1 MPHVARLIVADSDH
15 RVLMPAAVLAG
26 AVVMVG
32 CDIVSK
38 AFGIPVNAVTSLLG
52 IPIVVWIVLKTVNG
66 SSLMSLRGLGIGFGK
81 RKLLCDV
88 DTSFGASSLYGFT
101 RTQRQRQIHFAEGQW
116 PGLAAMMVLSVS
128 PAMISPCCPPP
139 GCETY
144 GLRKHRAHTNRR
156 HELFLTSWRWGGSAY
171 QLIGRLCDADI
182 AAVESALEA
191 VGMSSFAG
199 RRVASM
205 SDGECQRVMIARALA
220 QDTPLIL
227 MDEPT
232 SFLDLPNRYELCTLL
247 AELAHSH
254 GKCIVFY
261 T

>member
-1 MPHVARLIVADSDH
+1 MAGLGRYDGSISVAGHDIAMLSAARRARLMAFVSTERTRIGAMSCFDIVA
-15 RVLMPAAVLAG
+15 MG
-26 AVVMVG
+26 
-32 CDIVSK
+32 
-38 AFGIPVNAVTSLLG
+38 
-52 IPIVVWIVLKTVNG
+52 
-66 SSLMSLRGLGIGFGK
+66 
-81 RKLLCDV
+81 
-88 DTSFGASSLYGFT
+88 
-101 RTQRQRQIHFAEGQW
+101 
-116 PGLAAMMVLSVS
+116 
-128 PAMISPCCPPP
+128 
-139 GCETY
+139 
-144 GLRKHRAHTNRR
+144 RAPHTN
-156 HELFLTSWRWGGSAY
+156 W
-171 QLIGRLCDADI
+171 IGRLCDADI

-254 GKCIVFY
+254 GKCIVFS
-261 T
+261 THELDIAVNLADDIALIDTPHLLHMPVRDMLEAGHIARVFNAAGKIPSELFGM

>member
-1 MPHVARLIVADSDH
+1 MAFVSTERTRIGAMSCFDIVA
-15 RVLMPAAVLAG
+15 MG
-26 AVVMVG
+26 
-32 CDIVSK
+32 
-38 AFGIPVNAVTSLLG
+38 
-52 IPIVVWIVLKTVNG
+52 
-66 SSLMSLRGLGIGFGK
+66 
-81 RKLLCDV
+81 
-88 DTSFGASSLYGFT
+88 
-101 RTQRQRQIHFAEGQW
+101 
-116 PGLAAMMVLSVS
+116 
-128 PAMISPCCPPP
+128 
-139 GCETY
+139 
-144 GLRKHRAHTNRR
+144 RAPHTN
-156 HELFLTSWRWGGSAY
+156 W
-171 QLIGRLCDADI
+171 IGRLCDADI

-254 GKCIVFY
+254 GKCIVFSTHELDIAVNLADDIALIDTPHLLHMPVCDMLEAGHIARVFNAARSSSSASDDMNSTSTRAFGY
-261 T
+261 SVGLFSEKLKFPVSPKSASPRESIDSCRHDARARLLICL

>member
-1 MPHVARLIVADSDH
+1 MDS
-15 RVLMPAAVLAG
+15 LEKP
-26 AVVMVG
+26 
-32 CDIVSK
+32 
-38 AFGIPVNAVTSLLG
+38 
-52 IPIVVWIVLKTVNG
+52 VNG

-88 DTSFGASSLYGFT
+88 DTSFVASSLTALLGRNGSGKSTLLRAMAGLGRYDGSISVAGHDIAMLSAARRARLMAFVSTERT
-101 RTQRQRQIHFAEGQW
+101 RIG
-116 PGLAAMMVLSVS
+116 AMSCFDIV
-128 PAMISPCCPPP
+128 AM
-139 GCETY
+139 G
-144 GLRKHRAHTNRR
+144 RAPHTN
-156 HELFLTSWRWGGSAY
+156 W
-171 QLIGRLCDADI
+171 IGRLCDADI

-205 SDGECQRVMIARALA
+205 SDAECQRVMIARALA

-254 GKCIVFY
+254 GKCIVFS
-261 T
+261 THELDIAVNLADDIALIDTPHLLHMPVCDMLEAGHIARVFNAAGKIPSELFGM